1 MRLTFTLT
9 IVHPVEYIVTCRIY
23 ETCKIE
29 VWCDLEVSAL
39 FMRCTSNAH
48 NLLLIIKTVECLENL
63 CSEWNT
69 GGEKGTWGIS
79 FHCPLQCRTGS
90 ICTHVCAV
98 PDPLIRI
105 VSGLQ
110 PLCGTSWVSPAAHP
124 PPLSPRLKEP
134 ACKLA
139 FQLFP
144 VCTQK
149 PHCTLDHHIPDCRW
163 VCRGWNLVTAMLGT
177 DPAEIT

>member
-29 VWCDLEVSAL
+29 VWCNLEVSAL

-63 CSEWNT
+63 CSEWKT

-79 FHCPLQCRTGS
+79 LHCPLQCRTGS
-90 ICTHVCAV
+90 ICIHACVV
-98 PDPLIRI
+98 PDALIRV
-105 VSGLQ
+105 VSSLQ
-110 PLCGTSWVSPAAHP
+110 PLRGTSWVSPAAHP
-124 PPLSPRLKEP
+124 APLSPWLKEP

-139 FQLFP
+139 SQLFP
-144 VCTQK
+144 GVHTEARLHVGPSLSSLQVSLQRLK
-149 PHCTLDHHIPDCRW
+149 PRDINARNKSS
-163 VCRGWNLVTAMLGT
+163 RN
-177 DPAEIT
+177 